1 MPELPRKFL
10 SICTRFPQFVT
21 NLRYFGGSMTETWP
35 GITMISKAHRNP
47 YLSFIAVAVLFLA
60 SSPGS
65 AAQQTG
71 EPLRI
76 KNVILMI
83 ADGSG
88 ANSIAA
94 TGMYTGKL
102 GKEIFDGPQ
111 WTKTFVSTYP
121 LRTGNKPIPDADG
134 LKQDPNTV
142 YDPSKNWD
150 TTPMEPREGRFA
162 DRFAGY
168 RWTKSTAPDSANTM
182 SAAMT
187 GTKSYNAA
195 INSDG
200 NGEKLL
206 SFAERAVRAGKAVGI
221 VTTVEF
227 ADATPSAGGGAHSDA
242 RTNHHSI
249 AHEMLSTNTIRVVMG
264 AGNPEYDN
272 DGKKREEPNYDW
284 ISPEDWAGLKAG
296 ANGFLLIETKEQ
308 FEALARSTA
317 PPRKVAGIMR
327 SFNGSQAYRKGLGP
341 SDEPPYGVTRRDDV
355 PSLSTMARGAFNI
368 LSRDLDGMFLVVEG
382 GAVDR
387 AMHGNNIG
395 RMIEERI
402 EFDETIADVVALV
415 SSGVNG
421 INWSNTLLIVTADH
435 DHLLLG
441 PDSDTIPYQ
450 PLADKGAGQVPG
462 YRWQSEGHSNQL
474 VPLYARGAGA
484 EIVKSCAKQT
494 DAVTDASGRRF
505 GRGAYMDQTQIL
517 QLMLGNPRCQ

>member
-1 MPELPRKFL
+1 MISQGCLNRHLCGMSLAALVLASF
-10 SICTRFPQFVT
+10 
-21 NLRYFGGSMTETWP
+21 P
-35 GITMISKAHRNP
+35 GI
-47 YLSFIAVAVLFLA
+47 
-60 SSPGS
+60 
-65 AAQQTG
+65 AAQQPG

-76 KNVILMI
+76 KNVIVMI

-88 ANSIAA
+88 AYSIAA
-94 TGMYTGKL
+94 TSMYAGKL
-102 GKEIFDGPQ
+102 GKEIFDGPE

-121 LRTGNKPIPDADG
+121 LRTGNKPIPGADG
-134 LKQDPNTV
+134 LKQDPNTI
-142 YDPSKNWD
+142 YDPAKNWD
-150 TTPMEPREGRFA
+150 TTPMVPRQSRIE

-206 SFAERAVRAGKAVGI
+206 SFAERAVRSGKAVGI

-227 ADATPSAGGGAHSDA
+227 ADATPSAGGGAHSIA
-242 RTNHHSI
+242 RTNHHAI

-272 DGKKREEPNYDW
+272 DGKKREEPDYDW

-296 ANGFLLIETKEQ
+296 ANGFLFIETKEQ
-308 FEALARSTA
+308 FEALASSTA
-317 PPRKVAGIMR
+317 PPRKVAGIVR
-327 SFNGSQAYRKGLGP
+327 SLNGTQVYRSGAAP
-341 SDEPPYGVTRRDDV
+341 SSETPYSVPRRDDV

-387 AMHGNNIG
+387 AMHSNNIG

-402 EFDETIADVVALV
+402 EFNETIGDVVALV

-450 PLADKGAGQVPG
+450 PLVDKGVGQVPG
-462 YRWQSEGHSNQL
+462 YRWQSAGHSNQL
-474 VPLYARGAGA
+474 VPLYARGFGA
-484 EIVKSCAKQT
+484 EIVKACATET
-494 DAVTDASGRRF
+494 DAVTDAMGRRF

-517 QLMLGNPRCQ
+517 QLMLGNPSCQ